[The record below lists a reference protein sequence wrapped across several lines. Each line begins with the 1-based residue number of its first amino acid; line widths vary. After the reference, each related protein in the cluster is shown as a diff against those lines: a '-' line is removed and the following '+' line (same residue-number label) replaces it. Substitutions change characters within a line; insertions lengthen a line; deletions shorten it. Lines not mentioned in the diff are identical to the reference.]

1 MNCSSIVEL
10 AEHIVELKNMGISVC
25 IFMGAGVSSSAGV
38 PSANTIMKD
47 IEEKYPYAV
56 KRAQKNRTYGEYT
69 RCLKP
74 GVRKEILKQYMEEP
88 QVNIAHLYLGSFV
101 KKGYVDR
108 IITTNPE

>member
-69 RCLKP
+69 R
-74 GVRKEILKQYMEEP
+74 Q
-88 QVNIAHLYLGSFV
+88 NIASRRTPV
-101 KKGYVDR
+101 SRASKS
-108 IITTNPE
+108 TAS